1 MRSRWS
7 CPAVASPAPRARPH
21 CQPRGCASALT
32 RSAAALARPGALLLD
47 EFSYTFEP
55 RERVGV
61 VGPNGVGKSS
71 FVKLLAGAPCPRALH
86 ADRRLPP
93 PLPPAARLGSDYETT
108 VSAPGPQARW
118 RRLRGRSRRARP

>member
-1 MRSRWS
+1 MRFRWS
-7 CPAVASPAPRARPH
+7 CPAVASPAPRALNPKPH
-21 CQPRGCASALT
+21 HQPRGRASALT
-32 RSAAALARPGALLLD
+32 RSAVALARPGALLLD

-71 FVKLLAGAPCPRALH
+71 FVKLLAGAPRPRTLH

-93 PLPPAARLGSDYETT
+93 TLPPAARLG
-108 VSAPGPQARW
+108 
-118 RRLRGRSRRARP
+118 